1 MNKRVILL
9 ILDGWGQGTKYPGNA
24 IELANTPNFD
34 HLIKTNPHCLLKTS
48 GESVG
53 LPDGQMGN
61 SEVGHMNIGAGRV
74 VYQQLVLI
82 DKMFRENKVAEIAVL
97 KNAIEYAKT
106 NHKKIHLM
114 GLLSDGGVHS
124 SLNHLKGLCSIFKEA
139 NFSNFYLHAFTDGRD
154 TDPNNGINYLKDTLQ
169 HLEKTNGKLAS
180 VIGRYYAMDRDKR
193 WERVKLAYDLM
204 VNGTGE
210 KTNDIGGK

>member
-24 IELANTPNFD
+24 IELANTPHFD
-34 HLIKTNPHCLLKTS
+34 NLIKNNPHCLLKTS

-97 KNAIEYAKT
+97 KNVIEYAKT

-124 SLNHLKGLCSIFKEA
+124 SLNHLKGDLLSGDLCKHES
-139 NFSNFYLHAFTDGRD
+139 G
-154 TDPNNGINYLKDTLQ
+154 
-169 HLEKTNGKLAS
+169 
-180 VIGRYYAMDRDKR
+180 
-193 WERVKLAYDLM
+193 
-204 VNGTGE
+204 
-210 KTNDIGGK
+210 